1 MKKLLS
7 ILIDVVI
14 VMVILTAVVITFISF
29 NTNEKGINNIYGY
42 IFLNIQTESMEPT
55 IMTGDLIVT
64 KETAFKDLKVDDVI
78 SFLAKE
84 QDKTIIK
91 THRIV
96 KIEEVNGIVSIT
108 TKGDNN
114 DAIDESTVEADEF
127 VSIYDGTRIP
137 FVGGILTFSQ
147 SQVGFFIFII
157 LPLFVVFIYQLY
169 KFIILIVEEK
179 KKELVA
185 QIRKEELNNRE

>member
-7 ILIDVVI
+7 ILLDFVI
-14 VMVILTAVVITFISF
+14 VLVILTAVIITFISF
-29 NTNEKGINNIYGY
+29 NTNEKGINNINGY

-55 IMTGDLIVT
+55 IMTGDMIVT
-64 KETAFKDLKVDDVI
+64 KETKFEDLKVDNVI
-78 SFLAKE
+78 SFLSKE
-84 QDKTIIK
+84 QSKTIIK

-96 KIEEVNGIVSIT
+96 KIETVDGVVSIT

-114 DAIDESTVEADEF
+114 DAVDKATVQKEEF

-137 FVGGILTFSQ
+137 LVGTILTFLQ

-185 QIRKEELNNRE
+185 QIRKEEANNRE

>member
-7 ILIDVVI
+7 ILLDIVI
-14 VMVILTAVVITFISF
+14 VLVILTAVIITFISF
-29 NTNEKGINNIYGY
+29 NTNEKGINNINGY

-64 KETAFKDLKVDDVI
+64 KETKFEDLKVDDVI

-96 KIEEVNGIVSIT
+96 KIETVDGVVSIT

-114 DAIDESTVEADEF
+114 DAIDKATVQKEEF
-127 VSIYDGTRIP
+127 VSIYEGTRIP
-137 FVGGILTFSQ
+137 ALGTVLTFLQ

-185 QIRKEELNNRE
+185 QIRKEEAKNQE